1 MQKRLQ
7 LPLFNNY
14 KFFSNDL
21 EKIYIT
27 IDKRIKYSF
36 LKY

>member
-7 LPLFNNY
+7 LPLFNTY
-14 KFFSNDL
+14 EFFSNDL